1 MKKLLILTGPQGSGN
16 HIFSRVLSTHPNVG
30 GWKELL
36 SSYWIPSDQ
45 ETFAKF
51 WVYPELLTEQDFDG
65 FDFWLANVSCPFFY
79 DGIRY
84 VPKIL
89 EVANRASLF
98 GITVEIAIVVRDQTI
113 NSLQQERV
121 GGQITLSI
129 AQDYYYTTLVPSNYK
144 IHFIDHEAFF
154 LHKSYYLK
162 WLSSILDFPILYDS
176 NEVMK
181 FIETDANS
189 KYVQSIET
197 HWLDSE
203 IRHGRKPFTD
213 R

>member
-16 HIFSRVLSTHPNVG
+16 HIFSRVLSTHPKVG
-30 GWKELL
+30 GWKDLL
-36 SSYWIPSDQ
+36 NSYWIPSDQ

-51 WVYPELLTEQDFDG
+51 WVYPELLTEQEFDG

-79 DGIRY
+79 DGVRY

-98 GITVEIAIVVRDQTI
+98 GITVEIAIVVRDQNI

-121 GGQITLSI
+121 GGQITLPI

-162 WLSSILDFPILYDS
+162 WLSSILNFPILYNSD
-176 NEVMK
+176 EVMK
-181 FIETDANS
+181 FIENDANS
-189 KYVQSIET
+189 KYVQPIET
-197 HWLDSE
+197 HWLDTE
-203 IRHGRKPFTD
+203 IKHGRRPFND

>member
-197 HWLDSE
+197 HWLDIE